1 MYIVKRVT
9 RVFSGLAIAGI
20 LIMGCEKAPD
30 GPAPYVC
37 THLLHNQLVL
47 VLPGPGSVPLAPA
60 ISLDSLKALIIT
72 DATAQALVNMPEY
85 ADPLPLASIGKIIF
99 Q

>member
-1 MYIVKRVT
+1 MFIVKRVT
-9 RVFSGLAIAGI
+9 RVFLGLAIAGM
-20 LIMGCEKAPD
+20 LIIDCEKAPD

-47 VLPGPGSVPLAPA
+47 ILPGPGSVPLAPA
-60 ISLDSLKALIIT
+60 IPLDSLKTLIIT
-72 DATAQALVNMPEY
+72 DTTAQAVVNMPEY
-85 ADPLPLASIGKIIF
+85 VNPLPLAAIGKIIF